1 MEIDITDKVKRVT
14 KYIIIGILLLLLSL
28 AGVIFSW
35 QSNHRYVTLSNGQ
48 VAGALIKVKSKVPG
62 FITEILVGDGE
73 RVEAGQVLAK
83 MRVKVLPEQITQLE
97 QSVEMAKVRYQE
109 LLTRPLPSAV
119 PQQQGP
125 QGSAASGAAEHALT
139 RAKQEKEKMD
149 KLFAIGGISN
159 VKHKEAEAKYERELQ
174 NYQAAGQIGRG
185 AVSANEP
192 VAAVAKEKLLKIAE
206 LQIKQAEAALAQAKE
221 EQVVEIK
228 AAVDGMVYLQEINV
242 EEELAANQDVFA
254 IGNLREIWLEMPVG
268 EGQKEKLALGQFV
281 QYTIAEY
288 PDQRFCGTVYEII
301 EPDAALDRDDSKRS
315 LVKISIPADI
325 EIQIKPG
332 MKATAKISV

>member
-1 MEIDITDKVKRVT
+1 MEIDITDKVNRVM
-14 KYIIIGILLLLLSL
+14 KYIFMGILLLLLSL

-48 VAGALIKVKSKVPG
+48 VVGDMVKVKSKVPG
-62 FITEILVGDGE
+62 FIAEILVGDGE
-73 RVEAGQVLAK
+73 SVEAGQVLAK

-109 LLTRPLPSAV
+109 LLTRPLPPV
-119 PQQQGP
+119 VQQGP
-125 QGSAASGAAEHALT
+125 QGAAANGAAESALT

-149 KLFAIGGISN
+149 KLFAIGGISS

-174 NYQAAGQIGRG
+174 NYQAASQIGRG
-185 AVSANEP
+185 AASANEP
-192 VAAVAKEKLLKIAE
+192 VAAVGKEKLLKIAE

-228 AAVDGMVYLQEINV
+228 AAVDGMVYLQEIKV

-254 IGNLREIWLEMPVG
+254 IGNLREIWLEIPVS

-301 EPDAALDRDDSKRS
+301 EPDAALGRDDSQRS

-332 MKATAKISV
+332 MKASAKISV